1 MLSWFSRFFYW
12 IIPGTKHVGAWHTKN
27 LWHIRRNF
35 NQKVSGIKAL
45 NLYSTDPEVRLKLQL
60 VALPKYMFIKSIF
73 NSDEYLGK
81 SKGISLVVTIFS
93 AGAADWEILHY
104 FFFSIDEQSWG
115 GVIHCI
121 KNMSTP
127 LCNMYFLNNI
137 LWHIGSKQKY
147 EMFCSFSLITF
158 DRKW

>member
-1 MLSWFSRFFYW
+1 MKLDFFYW
-12 IIPGTKHVGAWHTKN
+12 ITPGTKHVGAWDTKN
-27 LWHIRRNF
+27 LLAHKAKF
-35 NQKVSGIKAL
+35 KPKGSGIKTL
-45 NLYSTDPEVRLKLQL
+45 NLYSTDSEVRLKFQL

-93 AGAADWEILHY
+93 AGAGREILHNFY
-104 FFFSIDEQSWG
+104 FSIDEQSWG

-121 KNMSTP
+121 KNSSTP